1 MAMSIR
7 TNVSSLDAQRNLYNT
22 QNLLDSSLSRLSSG
36 YRITTAGDDAAGLGI
51 SVNLQ
56 AQIRSFAQA
65 ARNAQ
70 DGISLVQTAEGS
82 LNEITNILT
91 RLRELAMESA
101 SSGVE
106 DAQREYIQTEVNQL
120 TAEIDRIA
128 NAAEYNGTK
137 LLAKDG
143 GKVIDLTFQVGIN
156 HAGDGDNA
164 NTIAM
169 KTADATAE
177 TGLGLLKEKTIQDEE
192 GNDVTI
198 KVLDLSTQTEAQ
210 KALDTI
216 DKALATVSKT
226 RATFGAVGNRLNN
239 AISNIQ
245 SAAQNLSA
253 ANSRIRDVD
262 IAEETS
268 QMTRA
273 QILMQAGVSVLAQA
287 NQIPQAALKLLG

>member
-7 TNVSSLDAQRNLYNT
+7 TNVSSLNAQRNLYQT
-22 QNLLDSSLSRLSSG
+22 QLQLDSSLSRLGSG

-56 AQIRSFAQA
+56 AQIRSYGQA

-82 LNEITNILT
+82 MNEITNILT
-91 RLRELAMESA
+91 RLRELAMQSA
-101 SSGVE
+101 SAGVG
-106 DAQREYIQTEVNQL
+106 DAERKYIDTEVKQL

-137 LLAKDG
+137 LLAFEGTDAEEL
-143 GKVIDLTFQVGIN
+143 IFQVGIR
-156 HAGDGDNA
+156 HDGGTAGDPI
-164 NTIAM
+164 NTIVIN
-169 KTADATAE
+169 TADLTATALGVNAFDFSTAE
-177 TGLGLLKEKTIQDEE
+177 SAQSALKTIDDALGL
-192 GNDVTI
+192 
-198 KVLDLSTQTEAQ
+198 
-210 KALDTI
+210 
-216 DKALATVSKT
+216 VSET
-226 RATFGAVGNRLNN
+226 RARFGAVGNRLNN
-239 AISNIQ
+239 AIANIQ
-245 SAAQNLSA
+245 SAAENLSA

-268 QMTRA
+268 AMTRA

-287 NQIPQAALKLLG
+287 NQIPQSALKLLGN